1 MQVLKLRPAPF
12 DVDDSLV
19 MHNLDKYG
27 QTPGAEFVN
36 VYDPVEDKNIRLV
49 INRPMIRLLK
59 EEIRRGQQV
68 IVWSRGGWEW
78 AQQVL
83 IALKLDLYPII
94 VMDKPLNYFDDKN
107 VADWLLD
114 RIYIEPNTPYK
125 GTGE

>member
-12 DVDDSLV
+12 DVDGTLV
-19 MHNLDKYG
+19 IHELDRY
-27 QTPGAEFVN
+27 PGIETVE
-36 VYDPVEDKNIRLV
+36 VYDPIEDKNITLG

-94 VMDKPLNYFDDKN
+94 VMDKPLNYFDDTI
-107 VADWLLD
+107 VSEWLLD
-114 RIYIEPNTPYK
+114 KVFIEPNQSYK
-125 GTGE
+125 GDK